1 MSISRTPAMRC
12 FLLAQ
17 RLAECCSVLLLLIA
31 ATWGQ
36 SFTGAVF
43 GRVLDPQR
51 AGIPNAAVTLHS
63 LEQGFDRNTT
73 TNLQGE
79 YYFPL
84 VPPGRFVVR
93 AEANDFAAST
103 VNVEVVVATPVRA
116 DLILSVQE
124 VKQEVRVL
132 GENGVAVQTESAD
145 LGRAIN
151 PHQMSEL
158 PSLTRS
164 PYDFMALMPGA
175 TLSNDLLGVGFAVNG
190 SRTQSANY
198 LLDGSENND
207 TFMSAPAQDV
217 PLDSIQEFNVQTNY
231 YDAEY
236 GRNSG
241 FTANIV
247 TKSGTNQF
255 HGSVYD
261 YVRNSALAA
270 NTYDNNAHGF
280 PRPVFNRHQFGGALG
295 GPIRR
300 NTVYFFGSFEPIRV
314 RSSTT
319 ETFYVPT
326 QQLLHISAPGTQAIF
341 RAYPS
346 PKNLSATNFLGR
358 RVCPFDSTC
367 DPATGAGYVTIPAFA
382 FTSRVGPQDAG
393 AGPPQNT
400 ILATGRLDWVINP
413 KMQAF
418 ARYALENQD
427 VFANVLQPY
436 SSELDVPG
444 SGRNQ
449 NIALDLIGAWSPR
462 LTTESR
468 IVYSRAVGVWERFGG
483 NNAKVIPF
491 PAFFFQTEPAVLP
504 SGSGAFNGLGAFY
517 QFAQTVSWARGHHL
531 LKFGGQ
537 FVELRDKHTYGIGQ
551 TGDAMFSDVQGF
563 VDGVLRFYEI
573 ALDPKG
579 GFPRDF
585 ISPPFGPPS
594 FTRHFRY
601 NEPALFLEDTWKV
614 TPRLTLTPGLRW
626 EYFGVLHSPGSEH
639 TLDSNFYLGAGSTY
653 PEQIANGRFLRTVDA
668 PGDLRGRFY
677 LPDYKNF
684 APRLGLAYDL
694 FGDGKTV
701 IRAGGGIF
709 YDRRVGWEMF
719 RVFLNP
725 PSYSLAQLTDVPV
738 SSILSTPYAAFPQKT
753 PIQLSQ
759 SDTKPIATNLR
770 SAYTSSWNLTIEREI
785 QNRLV
790 VGASY
795 LGSSG
800 SRLYSLSNVSRI
812 GSGGL
817 LKPSCVRTR
826 FAADKTTPLGP
837 DYTNCLG
844 LNPDLSALIVRGN
857 GSHSSYEALQLRL
870 DSRRLTTLGG
880 EFGVNYTWSHSLD
893 NSSVSAL
900 SGFLGGTTG
909 NYLNAFQPSLDRGPS
924 DFDVRH
930 RFAANWI
937 WDIPFGRNSQN
948 WKRRYLLG
956 GWEIS
961 GIIGYQ
967 TGQPLD
973 IVDSGVPDL
982 SQGTSTR
989 PRLTGSPPS
998 GGSFIPD
1005 RVSPNSFLY
1014 LPINPV
1020 YDPDGSCIPNTLPFA
1035 CEISVN
1041 GPFAG
1046 ILPRNFFRQPGTY
1059 YQNTAVLKNIPFP
1072 REGVKLQ
1079 FRAEFYNL
1087 FNHPDLYINPGTND
1101 VNASTF
1107 HPRDANTIPGVTASF
1122 RDSRQIVVALKF
1134 IF

>member
-1 MSISRTPAMRC
+1 MNSRIPTPVLLFSAL
-12 FLLAQ
+12 LLALTVRAQ
-17 RLAECCSVLLLLIA
+17 TFS
-31 ATWGQ
+31 
-36 SFTGAVF
+36 GAVL

-51 AGIPNAAVTLHS
+51 AGIAHANVTLHS
-63 LEQGFDRNTT
+63 VDQGFDRRTT
-73 TNLQGE
+73 TNPQGE
-79 YYFPL
+79 YYFPI

-93 AEANDFAAST
+93 AQANDFAAST

-116 DLILSVQE
+116 DLILRVQE
-124 VKQEVRVL
+124 VKQEVRVV

-175 TLSNDLLGVGFAVNG
+175 TVSNDLLGVGVAVNG

-198 LLDGSENND
+198 LLDGSGNND

-217 PLDSIQEFNVQTNY
+217 PLDSIEEFSVQTNY

-247 TKSGTNQF
+247 TKNGSNQF
-255 HGSVYD
+255 HGSFYD
-261 YVRNSALAA
+261 YIRNSALAA

-280 PRPVFNRHQFGGALG
+280 PRPVFNRHQFGGTLG

-300 NTVYFFGSFEPIRV
+300 NKLYFFGSVEPILV

-326 QQLLHISAPGTQAIF
+326 PQLLAESAPGTKAIF
-341 RAYPS
+341 QAYPL
-346 PKNLSATNFLGR
+346 PQDLSRTNVLPR
-358 RVCPFDSTC
+358 RVCPFGSTC
-367 DPATGAGYVTIPAFA
+367 DTQTGAGYMTLPAFA
-382 FTSRVGPQDAG
+382 FMSRVGPQDAG
-393 AGPPQNT
+393 AGLPQNT
-400 ILATGRLDWVINP
+400 VLATGRVDWVINP

-427 VFANVLQPY
+427 VFATVTQPY
-436 SSELDVPG
+436 SSQLDVPG

-449 NIALDLIGAWSPR
+449 NISLDLVGAWSPR
-462 LTTESR
+462 LTSESR
-468 IVYSRAVGVWERFGG
+468 IVYSRVVGVWERFGG
-483 NNAKVIPF
+483 NYAKVIPF
-491 PAFFFQTEPAVLP
+491 PAFSFQTDPAVLP
-504 SGSGAFNGLGAFY
+504 SGSGAFNGLAAFY
-517 QFAQTVSWARGHHL
+517 QFFQTVTWAHGHHL

-537 FVELRDKHTYGIGQ
+537 FVQLRDKHTYGIGQ
-551 TGDAMFSDVQGF
+551 TGDATFGDVQGF

-573 ALDPKG
+573 ALNPKG
-579 GFPRDF
+579 QFPGELV
-585 ISPPFGPPS
+585 SPPFGPPS

-639 TLDSNFYLGAGSTY
+639 TLDSNFYLGPGDNY
-653 PEQIANGRFLRTVDA
+653 LEQIATGRFLRTVNA

-684 APRLGLAYDL
+684 APRFGLAYDV

-701 IRAGGGIF
+701 IRAGAGIF

-725 PSYSLAQLTDVPV
+725 PSYSLAQLTDVQVLPEL
-738 SSILSTPYAAFPQKT
+738 LSHQYAAFPEAS
-753 PIQLSQ
+753 IQLSQ
-759 SDTKPIATNLR
+759 SDSKPIATNLR
-770 SAYTSSWNLTIEREI
+770 SAYTSSWNVTIERDI
-785 QNRLV
+785 RNRFV
-790 VGASY
+790 AGASY

-800 SRLYSLSNVSRI
+800 SRLYSTSNISRR

-817 LKPSCVRTR
+817 LDSSCVRTR
-826 FAADKTTPLGP
+826 LAADNVTPLGP
-837 DYTNCLG
+837 DYTHCPG
-844 LNPDLSALIVRGN
+844 LNPDVSVLSLRGN
-857 GSHSSYEALQLRL
+857 GGHSSYEALQLRL
-870 DSRRLTTLGG
+870 DSRRLTSLGA

-900 SGFLGGTTG
+900 SGFLGGVLG
-909 NYLNAFQPSLDRGPS
+909 SYLDAFQPNLDRGPS

-937 WDIPFGRNSQN
+937 WELPFGRNPQN
-948 WKRRYLLG
+948 WKQRYLLG

-961 GIIGYQ
+961 GILGYQ
-967 TGQPLD
+967 TGQPLN
-973 IVDSGVPDL
+973 IIDSGVPDL
-982 SQGTSTR
+982 SNGLSTR
-989 PRLTGSPPS
+989 PRLTGIPPRS
-998 GGSFIPD
+998 GSLIPD
-1005 RVSPNSFLY
+1005 PVSPNRFLY
-1014 LPINPV
+1014 LPINQV
-1020 YDPDGSCIPNTLPFA
+1020 YDTNGSCMPNTVPFA
-1035 CEISVN
+1035 CEVSVN
-1041 GPFAG
+1041 GPFDD

-1059 YQNTAVLKNIPFP
+1059 YQNTAVLKNIPLP
-1072 REGVKLQ
+1072 RESVKLQ
-1079 FRAEFYNL
+1079 IRAEFYNL
-1087 FNHPDLYINPGTND
+1087 FNHPNLYVNSGTND
-1101 VNASTF
+1101 VNASSF
-1107 HPRDANTIPGVTASF
+1107 HPRGMQTIPGVTASF
-1122 RDSRQIVVALKF
+1122 RDSRQIVAALKL